1 MDWFEIKHNFFSF
14 FLASNSSK
22 TTVQLFEKD
31 CSFGV
36 NDSLVFEKGLETI
49 VTEVKKKNKDLLRII
64 IKT

>member
-49 VTEVKKKNKDLLRII
+49 VTEVKKK
-64 IKT
+64 